1 MNYSITCHG
10 IKCGEAQ
17 MKLAVLYDTQ
27 HNEKENEERL
37 KEIDSDIHH
46 FEELSNHHLKYWRL
60 LTP

>member
-1 MNYSITCHG
+1 
-10 IKCGEAQ
+10 

-27 HNEKENEERL
+27 HAEKEKEERL

-46 FEELSNHHLKYWRL
+46 LEELAKNHLKYWGL

>member
-1 MNYSITCHG
+1 
-10 IKCGEAQ
+10 